1 MIRHPEHFLGLIAI
15 AVGTVAPRAAMA
27 QPDVQAAA
35 NGETVV
41 VYGKRASLA
50 QTQAVKREQLQI
62 VDSVVADDIIK
73 LPDFSVADAIQRVTG
88 VQITQDRGEGGN
100 VTIRGLSQT
109 ETLLN
114 GREVFTAGSGRTLNF
129 ADIPAEMVSRIDVYK
144 TASAG
149 QIEGGVGGTVDLHTH
164 RPFDFP
170 GFETAGSARL
180 FYEDLAD
187 RTGKEFSALVSDRR
201 QLSGGGEVGAL
212 VNLFYQRRGWRED
225 QQSQGNPMARADLIP
240 GVTVVAPSG
249 VSQTTSVGDR
259 ERSSGG
265 IVLQWRAPSEWD
277 LYAEGA
283 FAQFITYQNSYQINV
298 GVSPSTTFVAGTPAL
313 FPGTNNLKSI
323 TWTNAPISVLSF
335 ARDTVDR
342 TALGAAGGS
351 WSRGALTLKADLSY
365 TKGTNYLFFSGPF
378 FGGTAANFSQDLS
391 AALPSATVTG
401 TNLLD
406 PANLHYTGVA
416 YRTAPFEGDLTT
428 AQIDGEI
435 KLSGRLLDSIS
446 AGFRYASRNASD
458 GSGLIFADAS
468 IAVPVTS
475 LPEFVTPNP
484 YRNYFPGQTA
494 LTIQNFLVGNLSLA
508 RTPLALRQAFG
519 VIAAIPTSNPLGQWT
534 IEEDTRAVYVMA
546 RLKSQD
552 LPLDGDIGLR
562 WVSTAELVSGHQ
574 SDPLTGGIAPI
585 DVNHTDDDLLPSV
598 NLRYRLSDQL
608 YLRLASSKTVTRQD
622 FSQLSPSLVLIGNSI
637 NSALNSG
644 SAGNP
649 SLKPVRSTNLDFA
662 IEDYLGPTT
671 SVYFTGFLKWV
682 DGFLA
687 TVSAPEVHGGQTY
700 QVTRPENGGA
710 GEIRGF
716 EIGYQQF
723 FDFLPAPF
731 RGLGLQANYT
741 FVDSSTASQ
750 ALGRMVPLQNLSKNS
765 YNLIGLY
772 ERGPLSARLAYNWRS
787 RFLSS
792 VANVVGVGALPIY
805 TDPNGWLDASV
816 SYQLTRQ
823 VTLSL
828 EGVNLLCTMRRSYYG
843 DKSRPQSEWVNDTQI
858 SFAATARF

>member
-1 MIRHPEHFLGLIAI
+1 MIQHHRRFLGLITLGLGAL
-15 AVGTVAPRAAMA
+15 APRGALA
-27 QPDVQAAA
+27 QSDAQAAA
-35 NGETVV
+35 DGATVV

-50 QTQAVKREQLQI
+50 QAQAVKREQLQI
-62 VDSVVADDIIK
+62 VDSVAAEDIIK

-164 RPFDFP
+164 RPFDFQ
-170 GFETAGSARL
+170 GFEAAGSARL

-225 QQSQGNPMARADLIP
+225 QQSQGNPIARADLIP
-240 GVTVVAPSG
+240 GVTVVAPNG

-259 ERSSGG
+259 ERSGGG
-265 IVLQWRAPSEWD
+265 IVLQWRAPSEWE

-283 FAQFITYQNSYQINV
+283 FAQFRTYQNSYQINV
-298 GVSPSTTFVAGTPAL
+298 TPSPTFVAGTPTV
-313 FPGTNNLKSI
+313 FRGTNNLKSI
-323 TWTNAPISVLSF
+323 TWTNASISVLSF

-351 WSRGALTLKADLSY
+351 WSRGAVRVKADLSY

-378 FGGTAANFSQDLS
+378 FGGTAANFSQNLS
-391 AALPSATVTG
+391 TTLPSAAVTG

-406 PANLHYTGVA
+406 PANFRYTGVA
-416 YRTAPFEGDLTT
+416 YRTAPFQGDLAT
-428 AQIDGEI
+428 AQIDGEV

-446 AGFRYASRNASD
+446 AGFRYASRNATN

-468 IAVPVTS
+468 LANVPVTN

-494 LTIQNFLVGNLSLA
+494 LTIQNFLVGNLGLA

-519 VIAAIPTSNPLGQWT
+519 VTAAIPTSNPLGQWR
-534 IEEDTRAVYVMA
+534 IGEDTRALYVMA

-562 WVSTAELVSGHQ
+562 WVSTAEKVSGHQ

-622 FSQLSPSLVLIGNSI
+622 FSQLSPSLVLVSNPITPS
-637 NSALNSG
+637 LNSG
-644 SAGNP
+644 TAGNP

-662 IEDYLGPTT
+662 VEDYLGPTT

-687 TVSAPEVHGGQTY
+687 TVSAPEVHDGKTY
-700 QVTRPENGGA
+700 QVTRPQNGGS

-750 ALGRMVPLQNLSKNS
+750 TLGRMVPLQNLSKNS

-772 ERGPLSARLAYNWRS
+772 ERGPLSVRLAYNWRS

-828 EGVNLLCTMRRSYYG
+828 EGVNLLGTMRRSYYG
-843 DKSRPQSEWVNDTQI
+843 DKTRPQSEWVNDTQI